1 MLVRRATI
9 SSRFRSS
16 VSAISHVTF
25 YSIERLRT
33 WHPCPFHMSRQLLFR
48 HHNRVSASLP
58 AAASFRFDSSIRR
71 ATFHLTRSFR
81 TSRFVGPH
89 SPVGPLIFVDS
100 RPVRSVSAPPFFLSL
115 SAPVSRPRVPYA
127 AYRRALLSGRPAIY
141 PAEAPVCRRPQL
153 RPGSISSSDRAQ
165 HMRHSRS
172 LDQEKA

>member
-1 MLVRRATI
+1 MLVCRATI
-9 SSRFRSS
+9 SSRFRPS
-16 VSAISHVTF
+16 VSALSYVTSYPLSVF
-25 YSIERLRT
+25 VRGTL
-33 WHPCPFHMSRQLLFR
+33 PVPLSRQLLFR

-81 TSRFVGPH
+81 TFRFIGPH

-115 SAPVSRPRVPYA
+115 SAPVSRPRVPCA
-127 AYRRALLSGRPAIY
+127 AHRRALLSGRPAVY